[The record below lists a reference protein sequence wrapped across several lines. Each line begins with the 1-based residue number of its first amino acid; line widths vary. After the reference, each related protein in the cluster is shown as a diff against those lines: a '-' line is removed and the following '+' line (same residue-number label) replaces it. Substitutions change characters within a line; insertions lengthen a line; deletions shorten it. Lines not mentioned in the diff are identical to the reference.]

1 MRVIQMT
8 FLFDLF
14 FTLVTSQTH
23 VYEHEIS
30 YLGITWPEWERCVR
44 ESGAYLGRVT
54 VPTEILR
61 EIVRCAGKELSE
73 EALRRMCARRILRV
87 WDIVTMVQ
95 PEILEPLGELR
106 RRGHRLCLV
115 SNADA
120 IDALPWTAT
129 PLAPLFDEAIFS
141 CDVHLQ
147 KPEPAIYLLAARRM
161 GAHPEDCVFVG
172 DGGSNELAG
181 AKAVGMRTVQA
192 RHFLQR
198 QAQGADHIIERFEDI
213 LEIESLF

>member
-1 MRVIQMT
+1 MSTI
-8 FLFDLF
+8 LFDLF
-14 FTLVTSQTH
+14 FTLVTSHTH

-30 YLGITWPEWERCVR
+30 FLDISWPEWERCVR
-44 ESGAYLGRVT
+44 DSGAYLGRVST
-54 VPTEILR
+54 PMDIMR
-61 EIVRCAGKELSE
+61 EIVRCSGKELSE
-73 EALRRMCARRILRV
+73 ETLRVMCGRRVARV
-87 WDIVTMVQ
+87 WDIVTKVR
-95 PEILEPLGELR
+95 PEILETLRELK

-129 PLAPLFDEAIFS
+129 PLSPLFDKAIFS

-147 KPEPAIYLLAARRM
+147 KPDPAIYLLAASRM
-161 GAHPEDCVFVG
+161 GARPEDCVFVG

-198 QAQGADHIIERFEDI
+198 DVAGADMKIDRFEEI
-213 LEIESLF
+213 LEIF

>member
-1 MRVIQMT
+1 MTT

-14 FTLVTSQTH
+14 FTLVASQTH
-23 VYEHEIS
+23 VSEHEITF
-30 YLGITWPEWERCVR
+30 LGITWAQWERCVHD
-44 ESGAYLGRVT
+44 SGAYLGRVST
-54 VPTEILR
+54 PMDIMR
-61 EIVRCAGKELSE
+61 AIVRCSGKQLSE
-73 EALRRMCARRILRV
+73 ETIQVMCGRRVARV
-87 WDIVTMVQ
+87 WDIVTKVR
-95 PEILEPLGELR
+95 PEILDTLR
-106 RRGHRLCLV
+106 ALKARGHKLCLV

-147 KPEPAIYLLAARRM
+147 KPDPAIYLLAASRM
-161 GAHPEDCVFVG
+161 GARPEDCVFVG

-192 RHFLQR
+192 RHFLPR
-198 QAQGADHIIERFEDI
+198 EAEGADMAIDRFEDI
-213 LEIESLF
+213 LKLF